1 MIRSPNKG
9 IIYIVALLAML
20 FWGMSFVW
28 TTVVLKYYDPIS
40 TIFLRLVLSTII
52 LFSGLALFKKLEK
65 INKEDYKLF
74 LISALFNPFFYFL
87 GENFGLKYST
97 PTIASVL
104 IATIPLFVPVAAYF
118 MLKERVS
125 RMSIIGILISFL
137 GIIVMLVNRDLS
149 LNTSPLG
156 AGLLG
161 IAVASAVFY
170 TILIKKLSPK
180 YSAFTIIAVQNLIGI
195 IYFLPLFLI
204 FGLNKFVQVKPN
216 FELISSLFALAF
228 FCSTLAFVFF
238 TISIKNIGV
247 SRTSV
252 FGNLIPVFTAIF
264 SFIILTEQFNLNK
277 IVGMGIVMVGVIIA
291 QMHRKRRY

>member
-1 MIRSPNKG
+1 
-9 IIYIVALLAML
+9 ML

-74 LISALFNPFFYFL
+74 LVSALFNPFFYFL

-125 RMSIIGILISFL
+125 RMSIIGIIISFL

-149 LNTSPLG
+149 LNTPPLG

-170 TILIKKLSPK
+170 TILIKRLSPK

-216 FELISSLFALAF
+216 FELISSLVALAF

-264 SFIILTEQFNLNK
+264 SFIILSEQFNLNK
-277 IVGMGIVMVGVIIA
+277 IVGMGIVMVGVVLA
-291 QMHRKRRY
+291 QFKIRRRY

>member
-1 MIRSPNKG
+1 
-9 IIYIVALLAML
+9 ML

-74 LISALFNPFFYFL
+74 LVSALFNPFFYFL

-125 RMSIIGILISFL
+125 RMSIIGIIISFW

-149 LNTSPLG
+149 LNTPPLG

-170 TILIKKLSPK
+170 TILIKRLSPK

-216 FELISSLFALAF
+216 FELISSLVALAF

-264 SFIILTEQFNLNK
+264 SFIILSEQFNLNK
-277 IVGMGIVMVGVIIA
+277 IVGMGIVMIGVVLA
-291 QMHRKRRY
+291 QFKIRRRY

>member
-1 MIRSPNKG
+1 
-9 IIYIVALLAML
+9 
-20 FWGMSFVW
+20 
-28 TTVVLKYYDPIS
+28 
-40 TIFLRLVLSTII
+40 
-52 LFSGLALFKKLEK
+52 
-65 INKEDYKLF
+65 
-74 LISALFNPFFYFL
+74 
-87 GENFGLKYST
+87 
-97 PTIASVL
+97 
-104 IATIPLFVPVAAYF
+104 
-118 MLKERVS
+118 
-125 RMSIIGILISFL
+125 MSIIGIIISFW

-149 LNTSPLG
+149 LNTPPLG

-170 TILIKKLSPK
+170 TILIKRLSPK

-216 FELISSLFALAF
+216 FELISSLVALAF

-264 SFIILTEQFNLNK
+264 SFIILAEQFNLNK
-277 IVGMGIVMVGVIIA
+277 IVGMGIVMVGVVLA
-291 QMHRKRRY
+291 QFKIRRRD

>member
-1 MIRSPNKG
+1 
-9 IIYIVALLAML
+9 ML

-74 LISALFNPFFYFL
+74 LVSALFNPFFYFL

-125 RMSIIGILISFL
+125 RMSIIGIIISFW

-149 LNTSPLG
+149 LNTPPLG

-170 TILIKKLSPK
+170 TILIKRLSPK

-216 FELISSLFALAF
+216 FELISSLVALAF

-264 SFIILTEQFNLNK
+264 SFIILAEQFNLNK
-277 IVGMGIVMVGVIIA
+277 IVGMGIVMIGVVLA
-291 QMHRKRRY
+291 QFKIRRRY